1 MEHSPLFVHS
11 PRYLGARKK
20 SRAYQLFMFLKI
32 LRLATR
38 IYPESQVPCRVPWIL
53 SAAFAASL
61 NMQAARGR
69 GGGSVLEEQC
79 FDFLKMRCSRAQHTL
94 GTREQEPR
102 RRGGK
107 HFCMHQG
114 AKGCQTQTR
123 TTRTPSERRGLG

>member
-1 MEHSPLFVHS
+1 M
-11 PRYLGARKK
+11 GAREEK

-69 GGGSVLEEQC
+69 GEAQC
-79 FDFLKMRCSRAQHTL
+79 WRSRAL
-94 GTREQEPR
+94 I
-102 RRGGK
+102 
-107 HFCMHQG
+107 
-114 AKGCQTQTR
+114 
-123 TTRTPSERRGLG
+123 S